1 MKKSSLMSASVVAAA
16 LLAIAPIAAPA
27 VSLTST
33 TPIAQAADAKKDDV
47 TTALQKIHNSFLEKT
62 PDLVVTDPGL
72 WAADASLVSMAQP
85 VTSPTDIFDKTVSG
99 SFANSLDGVKSA
111 AINNPALSTI
121 FQKDSD
127 LNDLSLNLDEQKAL
141 TDAKVKFTSTISF
154 TDAKGNTTLLNST
167 NRSTDAKAGDFEKLV
182 QSAKD
187 NGGTLSLEY
196 KFSNDTGNLDTVIVN
211 LQYRAPAV
219 TSKSATAKVDPE
231 TSTAK
236 VGDAIADSLP
246 TEDFDD
252 IHFLDESGKDIT
264 DQLKG
269 YIDLSRDIKDSKGN
283 VVTGD
288 KFTQPGDY
296 TRAVTIDFKT
306 LMGTKQF
313 DDKGNPIKVTDNP
326 NPQVYNYTE
335 ALKNGKIK
343 VILNGK
349 DIILKDG
356 VDGFD
361 AANGKYT
368 YNRKI
373 TVTGEPVK
381 DADKKDKDVVTDKES
396 ISGVVTV
403 KKTVA
408 SSVAQLF
415 DSKGRVI
422 IDRALPT
429 NSSWKTDYRVKMNG
443 VTYYRVSTDEF
454 VRADHVDFL
463 DNAAA
468 NISVGNISGNIAKS
482 YIDNIFKVTGVGLT
496 ALWRISDDGQ
506 SMIVKEDRWLPQDSR
521 WITDQKA
528 VLNGVTF
535 YRLSTNEWV
544 KANNGYLEK

>member
-47 TTALQKIHNSFLEKT
+47 TTALKKIKNSFLNDKS

-72 WAADASLVSMAQP
+72 WDADASLASMAQP
-85 VTSPTDIFDKTVSG
+85 VASPTDIFDKTVSG

-111 AINNPALSTI
+111 EINNPALSTI

-187 NGGTLSLEY
+187 NGGTLNLEY
-196 KFSNDTGNLDTVIVN
+196 NFSNDTGNLDTVIVN

-296 TRAVTIDFKT
+296 TRGVTIDFMT
-306 LMGTKQF
+306 L
-313 DDKGNPIKVTDNP
+313 
-326 NPQVYNYTE
+326 
-335 ALKNGKIK
+335 
-343 VILNGK
+343 
-349 DIILKDG
+349 
-356 VDGFD
+356 
-361 AANGKYT
+361 
-368 YNRKI
+368 
-373 TVTGEPVK
+373 
-381 DADKKDKDVVTDKES
+381 
-396 ISGVVTV
+396 
-403 KKTVA
+403 
-408 SSVAQLF
+408 
-415 DSKGRVI
+415 
-422 IDRALPT
+422 
-429 NSSWKTDYRVKMNG
+429 
-443 VTYYRVSTDEF
+443 
-454 VRADHVDFL
+454 
-463 DNAAA
+463 
-468 NISVGNISGNIAKS
+468 
-482 YIDNIFKVTGVGLT
+482 
-496 ALWRISDDGQ
+496 
-506 SMIVKEDRWLPQDSR
+506 
-521 WITDQKA
+521 
-528 VLNGVTF
+528 
-535 YRLSTNEWV
+535 RL
-544 KANNGYLEK
+544 